1 MIQKLAWVF
10 GIVFI
15 VIGILGFIPSL
26 VPGGLLL
33 GIFSVDAMHNV
44 VHLVSGVLA
53 IWAAWSSASYSRLY
67 FKVFGVVYAIVT
79 IIGFIQGDTILG
91 LMMVNTADNVLH
103 LVIAA
108 VALWAGFGM
117 KESMPMQQGG
127 MAM

>member
-33 GIFSVDAMHNV
+33 GVFSVDAMHNI

-53 IWAAWSSASYSRLY
+53 ILAAWGSVRYARLY
-67 FKVFGVVYAIVT
+67 FKVFGIVYALVT
-79 IIGFIQGDTILG
+79 VIGFIQGDTILG
-91 LMMVNTADNVLH
+91 LMMINTADNFLH
-103 LVIAA
+103 LVTAV
-108 VALWAGFGM
+108 VALWAGFGV
-117 KESMPMQQGG
+117 KADAPMPAGA
-127 MAM
+127 AM